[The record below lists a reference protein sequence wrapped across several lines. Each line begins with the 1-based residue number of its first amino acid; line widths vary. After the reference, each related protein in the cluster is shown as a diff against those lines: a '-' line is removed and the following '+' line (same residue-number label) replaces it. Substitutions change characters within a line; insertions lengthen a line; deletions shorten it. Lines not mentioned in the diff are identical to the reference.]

1 MDGWMDVWWMITSWT
16 IMDGREHPTGWM
28 MMEASKGK
36 SGLVWRCLWF
46 LDLRFCACRHGRAA
60 TACPHSSLQLSCL
73 SSSSSPSTHFFV
85 CFFVCLSFSS
95 AAAHLLLDLRCRTAP
110 LRCLLQRSVARF
122 SSLIIISRIFA
133 IALGLVVFFPFSLT
147 LLSFILPF
155 RGFSE
160 IFKSVVESP
169 FFCPL
174 FGVEFF
180 LYLFLTASRN
190 LRIFSFSSHHYWGAL
205 GISRRYSSSHLL
217 DWVLVRLLLSLS
229 FAFFFSLPFCILW
242 YPGR

>member
-1 MDGWMDVWWMITSWT
+1 MYVFCWTFKNRKKKTLFCLSISTGSAERDGWQTRGTILIDGWMDVWWMITSWT

-36 SGLVWRCLWF
+36 SGLVWRCCLWF

-110 LRCLLQRSVARF
+110 LRCLLQRSVV
-122 SSLIIISRIFA
+122 SGS
-133 IALGLVVFFPFSLT
+133 FFQSYYYFPHLRYSPWVGCF
-147 LLSFILPF
+147 LPF
-155 RGFSE
+155 LSHSAFLHPTFQRGF
-160 IFKSVVESP
+160 
-169 FFCPL
+169 
-174 FGVEFF
+174 
-180 LYLFLTASRN
+180 RN
-190 LRIFSFSSHHYWGAL
+190 F
-205 GISRRYSSSHLL
+205 
-217 DWVLVRLLLSLS
+217 
-229 FAFFFSLPFCILW
+229 
-242 YPGR
+242 